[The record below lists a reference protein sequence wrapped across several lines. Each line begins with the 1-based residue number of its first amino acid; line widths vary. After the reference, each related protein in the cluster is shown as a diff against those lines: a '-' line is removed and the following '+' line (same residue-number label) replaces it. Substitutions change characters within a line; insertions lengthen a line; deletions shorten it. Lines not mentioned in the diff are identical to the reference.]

1 MWVFEISTLN
11 FLDVNEA
18 ALRHYGYSRNEFMQ
32 MTVKDIR
39 PPEELERLIK
49 YFAGYQRG
57 NVNSGNWKHLKK
69 DGTIIEVEIN
79 SHDINYNGKAARLVL
94 ANDITDK
101 LKAQRLIIETSEQLR
116 QLSARLQ
123 DIREEERMHM
133 AHEIHDE
140 LGQRLTVLKMDISW
154 LSRKMKIDD
163 ETAKEKL
170 KNTLVLLDGTIKIV
184 RKIATDLRPGILD
197 DLGLIPALEWQS
209 KEFEERSGIKV
220 NFKSNISE
228 IALATPIATG
238 LFRIFQESLTNV
250 GRHSRATKVES
261 ELVLQ
266 DDNLTMSIYDDGKGF
281 DTSVLGSTKTL
292 GIMGMKERTMMI
304 DGEYTITSAP
314 GKGTKVIVKV
324 PMKIKQ

>member
-1 MWVFEISTLN
+1 
-11 FLDVNEA
+11 
-18 ALRHYGYSRNEFMQ
+18 MQ
-32 MTVKDIR
+32 LTVKDIR
-39 PPEELERLIK
+39 PVEEFERLLKHLEIS
-49 YFAGYQRG
+49 QRG
-57 NVNSGNWKHLKK
+57 ARKTGNWKHLKK
-69 DGTIIEVEIN
+69 DGTMIEVEIN
-79 SHDINYNGKAARLVL
+79 SHDILYNGKKARLVL

-163 ETAKEKL
+163 ENAKEKL

-228 IALATPIATG
+228 ITLATPIATG

-250 GRHSRATKVES
+250 GRHSKANTVES

-266 DDNLTMSIYDDGKGF
+266 NDSLTMSIYDDGKGF

-304 DGEYTITSAP
+304 AGEYTITSAP
-314 GKGTKVIVKV
+314 GKGTTVIVKV
-324 PMKIKQ
+324 PMKIKK